1 MKITFLLFFIL
12 LAFTGISFACP
23 LTELGVP
30 ACAYFTRADA
40 VFLGKAL
47 KVEDAPKSEDLPE
60 GSRKVRF
67 QVLQNFKGADNPTF
81 TLVTNAAKADGGLS
95 IKSGQT
101 WVVYAN
107 NDIVVK
113 SFSVSRGVKIE
124 PKMANEEL
132 ETLKNVAAG
141 KTETSISGRIAS
153 DKMSGKYLY
162 ETVEISIE
170 GSGNRQTV
178 KTDSE
183 GAYNFVVSPGVKY
196 KVELKFP
203 YNAGLVWADNLLGTS
218 LTQGNPTLFKY
229 EVELYQGDCNYNFFE
244 VTKKN
249 E

>member
-1 MKITFLLFFIL
+1 MKITFLLFFTLI
-12 LAFTGISFACP
+12 AFTQISFACV
-23 LTELGVP
+23 LTEIGVP

-60 GSRKVRF
+60 GSRKIRF

-81 TLVTNAAKADGGLS
+81 TLVAAGAKADGGLS

-101 WVVYAN
+101 WVIYAN

-113 SFSVSRGVKIE
+113 SFSVFRGVKIE
-124 PKMANEEL
+124 PKINNEEL
-132 ETLKNVAAG
+132 ETLKNVSAG

-153 DKMSGKYLY
+153 DIPNGKYTY
-162 ETVEISIE
+162 ETIEISIE
-170 GSGNRQTV
+170 GGGKRQTT
-178 KTDSE
+178 KTDGE
-183 GAYNFVVSPGVKY
+183 GAFNFAVPAGGKY
-196 KVELKFP
+196 KIELKFP
-203 YNAGLVWADNLLGTS
+203 YSAGLVWADNLLGTS
-218 LTQGNPTLFKY
+218 YTQGNPTLFKY

-244 VTKKN
+244 VTKKP